1 MAGAGS
7 LLAGHELLLLFTVIL
22 AGLLLGRLQ
31 LRGVRLGMAGV
42 LFAGLAVGACFHPP
56 TGRLE
61 LAPQLKEVGLV
72 LFVYCVGLTSGP
84 GFFSAWRK
92 GGLRL
97 NLATALA
104 LGCGALIA
112 VLGGK
117 LFGLDRGQVAGI
129 FCGALTNTPAL
140 GAASDRLS
148 GTALEAHPALGYSI
162 TYPIG
167 VLGALILAR
176 VLARLRRA
184 ELDQE
189 LQIQAA
195 SRTNI
200 ASANLEVANEASIGR
215 SLGELRIR
223 DVVGVVVSRLRRGP
237 EVIVPTKYTAF
248 ARGDVVTVVGT
259 NSAIDAAIA
268 LLGPRSPEHLE
279 AYRGRVD
286 MRRVLVS
293 KRALVGRTL
302 EELELERRFNAQVT
316 RLRRADVDLVPSGDM
331 RLELGDRLRVVAPV
345 SRLRELGEC
354 FGDSER
360 ELAEIDYVALALGL
374 CAGLLL
380 ALVPLPLGG
389 GRPLTLG
396 TAGGPLVAALLLG
409 RLGRTG
415 SLVWSMPFEANQALR
430 ELGLL
435 LFLAGV
441 GVSAGGRFAG
451 VLNVQGLIMLALG
464 ALVTLAT
471 TGVALLL
478 MQRWVRASVITS
490 LGAASGLQTQPATLA
505 AAFEIAHRS
514 EETYV
519 AYSLVYPVA
528 MIGKIVLA
536 QVIVLLA
543 G

>member
-1 MAGAGS
+1 
-7 LLAGHELLLLFTVIL
+7 
-22 AGLLLGRLQ
+22 
-31 LRGVRLGMAGV
+31 
-42 LFAGLAVGACFHPP
+42 
-56 TGRLE
+56 
-61 LAPQLKEVGLV
+61 
-72 LFVYCVGLTSGP
+72 
-84 GFFSAWRK
+84 
-92 GGLRL
+92 
-97 NLATALA
+97 
-104 LGCGALIA
+104 LIA

-140 GAASDRLS
+140 GAASERLS

-167 VLGALILAR
+167 VLGALVLAR
-176 VLARLRRA
+176 VLARLRRVQ
-184 ELDQE
+184 LDRE
-189 LQIQAA
+189 LQIKAA
-195 SRTNI
+195 NRTNI
-200 ASANLEVANEASIGR
+200 ASANLEVTNETPIGR

-237 EVIVPTKYTAF
+237 EVIVPTKYTAL

-259 NSAIDAAIA
+259 SSAIDAAVE

-279 AYRGRVD
+279 AQRDRVD

-293 KRALVGRTL
+293 KRSLVGRSL
-302 EELELERRFNAQVT
+302 QELELDRQFNAQVT

-331 RLELGDRLRVVAPV
+331 RLEIGDRLRIVAPV
-345 SRLRELGEC
+345 SRLRELGEF

-374 CAGLLL
+374 SAGLLL
-380 ALVPLPLGG
+380 ALLPLPLGG
-389 GRPLTLG
+389 TRPLTLG
-396 TAGGPLVAALLLG
+396 TAGGPLVAALVLG

-430 ELGLL
+430 EFGLL

-451 VLNVQGLIMLALG
+451 VLNMQGLIMLGLG
-464 ALVTLAT
+464 AIVTLAT

-478 MQRWVRASVITS
+478 MQRWVHASVITS
-490 LGAASGLQTQPATLA
+490 LGASSGLQTQPATLA
-505 AAFEIAHRS
+505 AAFEIANRS